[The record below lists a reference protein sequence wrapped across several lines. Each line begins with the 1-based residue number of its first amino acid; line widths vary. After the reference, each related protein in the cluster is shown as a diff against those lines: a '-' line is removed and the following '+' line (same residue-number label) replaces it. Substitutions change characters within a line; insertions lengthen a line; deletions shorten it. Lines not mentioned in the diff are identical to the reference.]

1 MSARESFEI
10 ELKQIK
16 AKILEMGQVVEMALQ
31 QSLDAFRDNDHNEMN
46 AVIKNDRK
54 INQFEL
60 RINET
65 VTLLIAK
72 QQPVASDLR
81 KLIVALK
88 ISSDLERIGD
98 LAVDIAKIGKRVEP
112 SELDIYRKQLLE
124 ISKKATEMLSSALA
138 AYYHSDV
145 LKAQK
150 IASLDDQ
157 VDQMYGEFIQ
167 KLFKI
172 ETSNKRVKIITNL
185 AFIGRYIER
194 IADYATNLAE
204 CIVYEVNGQYFDLN

>member
-1 MSARESFEI
+1 MIRGGFES
-10 ELKQIK
+10 ELKEIK
-16 AKILEMGQVVEMALQ
+16 SKILEMGQVVEMALQ
-31 QSLDAFRDNDHNEMN
+31 RSIDSFKVNDHIGMDE
-46 AVIKNDRK
+46 VIRNDHK

-60 RINET
+60 NINES

-98 LAVDIAKIGKRVEP
+98 LAVDIAKVGKRVRP
-112 SELDIYRKQLLE
+112 SDLKEYRSQL
-124 ISKKATEMLSSALA
+124 ISISQRATEMLSSAIA
-138 AYYHSDV
+138 AYYHSDI

-150 IASLDDQ
+150 IANLDDT
-157 VDQMYGEFIQ
+157 VDRMYGEFIQ
-167 KLFKI
+167 SLFKL
-172 ETSNKRVKIITNL
+172 ESNSRQVENVINL

>member
-1 MSARESFEI
+1 MIIRGSFES
-10 ELKQIK
+10 ELKDIK
-16 AKILEMGQVVEMALQ
+16 SKILEMGQVVEMALQ
-31 QSLDAFRDNDHNEMN
+31 YSLDSFKNNDQEGMA
-46 AVIKNDRK
+46 AVIQNDQK

-60 RINET
+60 QINES

-81 KLIVALK
+81 KLIVSLK

-98 LAVDIAKIGKRVEP
+98 LAVDIAKVGKRVKP
-112 SELDIYRKQLLE
+112 SELDIYRDHLIA
-124 ISKKATEMLSSALA
+124 ISERATEMLSSALA

-150 IASLDDQ
+150 IAILDDT
-157 VDQMYGEFIQ
+157 VDKMYAEFIQ
-167 KLFKI
+167 NLFKI
-172 ETSNKRVKIITNL
+172 QDSQNHVETLINL

>member
-1 MSARESFEI
+1 MMIRGGFES
-10 ELKQIK
+10 ELKEIK
-16 AKILEMGQVVEMALQ
+16 SKILEMGQVVEMALQ
-31 QSLDAFRDNDHNEMN
+31 RSIDSFKVNDHIGMDE
-46 AVIKNDRK
+46 VIRNDHK

-60 RINET
+60 NINES

-98 LAVDIAKIGKRVEP
+98 LAVDIAKVGKRVRP
-112 SELDIYRKQLLE
+112 SDLIDYRNQL
-124 ISKKATEMLSSALA
+124 ISISQRATEMLSRAIA
-138 AYYHSDV
+138 AYYHSDI
-145 LKAQK
+145 LKAQMV
-150 IASLDDQ
+150 ANLDDT
-157 VDQMYGEFIQ
+157 VDRMYGEFIQ
-167 KLFKI
+167 SLFKL
-172 ETSNKRVKIITNL
+172 ESNSSQVENVINL

>member
-1 MSARESFEI
+1 MMIRGSFET
-10 ELKQIK
+10 ELKEIK
-16 AKILEMGQVVEMALQ
+16 SKILEMGQVVEMALQ
-31 QSLDAFRDNDHNEMN
+31 HALDGFKANDHQVLDD
-46 AVIKNDRK
+46 VIRNDQNV
-54 INQFEL
+54 NQFEL
-60 RINET
+60 QINES

-98 LAVDIAKIGKRVEP
+98 LAVDIAKIGKRVPP
-112 SELDIYRKQLLE
+112 SELDHFRNNLITLSER
-124 ISKKATEMLSSALA
+124 ATEMLSSAIA
-138 AYYHSDV
+138 AYYHSDI
-145 LKAQK
+145 LNAQR
-150 IASLDDQ
+150 IAILDDT
-157 VDQMYGEFIQ
+157 VDRMYADFIQ
-167 KLFKI
+167 SLFKVQESTNHV
-172 ETSNKRVKIITNL
+172 ETAINL

>member
-1 MSARESFEI
+1 MMIRGGFES
-10 ELKQIK
+10 ELKEIK
-16 AKILEMGQVVEMALQ
+16 SKILEMGQVVEMALQ
-31 QSLDAFRDNDHNEMN
+31 RSIDSFKVNDHIGMDE
-46 AVIKNDRK
+46 VIRNDHK

-60 RINET
+60 NINES

-98 LAVDIAKIGKRVEP
+98 LAVDIAKVGKRVRP
-112 SELDIYRKQLLE
+112 SDLKEYRSQL
-124 ISKKATEMLSSALA
+124 ISISQRATEMLSSAIA
-138 AYYHSDV
+138 AYYHSDI

-150 IASLDDQ
+150 IANLDDT
-157 VDQMYGEFIQ
+157 VDRMYGEFIQ
-167 KLFKI
+167 SLFKL
-172 ETSNKRVKIITNL
+172 ESNSRQVENVINL